1 MRVRAAVLMAVLAGT
16 GIACRE
22 VSAPGTGDG
31 GVDTRTAGRDL
42 ATILDAEWE
51 WRLRENPQFAT
62 TVGDHRYDDQLS
74 KESIEDETRRS
85 HDTQRFLDDVSRID
99 RARLTPAE
107 QVTFDMFRAELE
119 DRIATFRFR
128 EYLLPINADSGFH
141 SGFALMPQTLRL
153 ESVKDYDNYLAR
165 LRAFPRYVDEYIT
178 RMRKGLEVGIT
189 VPRVALQGADTAIA
203 PLMPDDPT
211 ASPLY
216 GPFRA
221 MPAAFAAADRRRLEA
236 AGRTA
241 VAESVTPAYARF
253 REFLSTTYIPG
264 ARDTIAASALPEGA
278 AYYQHLVKRFTTLPL
293 TSDQVH
299 ARGVAEV
306 ARIRAEMETVMRGTG
321 FNGDFA
327 AFLQMLRTD
336 PRFYPRTGEQLLKE
350 GAWIAK
356 RMDAKLP
363 SLFGRLPRQPYGVA
377 PVPDYLAPKYTAGRY
392 NGSPPEGSEPGYYWL
407 NTHALA
413 TRPLYNL
420 EALTLHEAVPG
431 HHLQIA
437 LANEASDVPKFRRYS
452 YISAFGEG
460 WGLYS
465 EWLGLEAGFYTDPY
479 SNFGRLTY
487 AMWRAA
493 RLVVDTG
500 MHVKGWTRQQSIDYL
515 SANTAL
521 SLHECTTETDRY
533 ISWPGQALSYK
544 IGELKIR
551 ELRARAEQ
559 ALGAK
564 FDRRRFHDAV
574 LANGSVPLPVLEQQI
589 DAFIKQ
595 ESAR

>member
-31 GVDTRTAGRDL
+31 GVNTRTAGRDL

-85 HDTQRFLDDVSRID
+85 HDTRRFLDDVSRID

-221 MPAAFAAADRRRLEA
+221 MPATFAAADRSRLEA

-306 ARIRAEMETVMRGTG
+306 ARIRAEMEAVMRGTG
-321 FNGDFA
+321 FTGDFA
-327 AFLQMLRTD
+327 AFLRCC
-336 PRFYPRTGEQLLKE
+336 
-350 GAWIAK
+350 
-356 RMDAKLP
+356 
-363 SLFGRLPRQPYGVA
+363 A
-377 PVPDYLAPKYTAGRY
+377 PIPA
-392 NGSPPEGSEPGYYWL
+392 SIPGL
-407 NTHALA
+407 
-413 TRPLYNL
+413 
-420 EALTLHEAVPG
+420 V
-431 HHLQIA
+431 
-437 LANEASDVPKFRRYS
+437 
-452 YISAFGEG
+452 
-460 WGLYS
+460 
-465 EWLGLEAGFYTDPY
+465 
-479 SNFGRLTY
+479 SN
-487 AMWRAA
+487 
-493 RLVVDTG
+493 
-500 MHVKGWTRQQSIDYL
+500 
-515 SANTAL
+515 
-521 SLHECTTETDRY
+521 C
-533 ISWPGQALSYK
+533 
-544 IGELKIR
+544 
-551 ELRARAEQ
+551 
-559 ALGAK
+559 
-564 FDRRRFHDAV
+564 
-574 LANGSVPLPVLEQQI
+574 
-589 DAFIKQ
+589 
-595 ESAR
+595 